1 MALGPVTDVSLVGC
15 ASRPMQRSLP
25 LARRAAAS
33 RPLSIVIISSFWE
46 GIVLWSPVVA
56 FAVSVLHE
64 LLFFFVLHQI
74 FFRLTGSTIS

>member
-15 ASRPMQRSLP
+15 ASRLMQRSLP
-25 LARRAAAS
+25 LARRAGAS

-74 FFRLTGSTIS
+74 FSV